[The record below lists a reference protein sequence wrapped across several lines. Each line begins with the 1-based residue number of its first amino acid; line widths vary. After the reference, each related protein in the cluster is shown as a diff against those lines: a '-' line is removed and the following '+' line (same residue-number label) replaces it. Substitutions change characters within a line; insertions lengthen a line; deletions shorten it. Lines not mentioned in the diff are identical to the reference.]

1 MFKVFVFTQEN
12 CDKCVELK
20 EKIVNRDYDFEIEY
34 IDDVDIL
41 KKHQISAVPV
51 ILFKDGEI
59 ELDRKYGVIDSF
71 KLIEL
76 CNKLR

>member
-12 CDKCVELK
+12 CDKCVQLK
-20 EKIVNRDYDFEIEY
+20 EKIFNRNYDFEIEY

-41 KKHQISAVPV
+41 KKHQINAVPV
-51 ILFKDGEI
+51 ILFKDGDV